1 MSTWEAPEL
10 SRLQSMM
17 KSAIQQQARQEK
29 LQNTKNEIAEM
40 PVSRLRENIAS
51 FLDNHPE
58 YCDEFLK

>member
-1 MSTWEAPEL
+1 
-10 SRLQSMM
+10 MM